1 MSGSVQSDRLACCE
15 YSSPSNPFAKSCLW
29 LTKIRLRKVRE
40 DLPLLKPLATLR
52 PGFES
57 GLRSLPVN
65 PEAFWMV
72 STVCHPQGSPSVHL
86 GLLSREEEW
95 HSQCH
100 SHPSEGNPHSLKSHS
115 LSKHTSPRRQPSES
129 HNTPGDRRRHES
141 PLLGTELIVL
151 EQTLFSVSTSC
162 LVPLPLPS
170 PGLPGAQHSDK
181 RLLCMVQ
188 GVISLVRPWSCLR
201 FAEGKNR

>member
-1 MSGSVQSDRLACCE
+1 M
-15 YSSPSNPFAKSCLW
+15 
-29 LTKIRLRKVRE
+29 
-40 DLPLLKPLATLR
+40 PLLIPLATLQ

-65 PEAFWMV
+65 PEAFCMV

-129 HNTPGDRRRHES
+129 HSTPGDRRRYES
-141 PLLGTELIVL
+141 PLLGMELIVL
-151 EQTLFSVSTSC
+151 EQTLFSIPTSC
-162 LVPLPLPS
+162 LVPLSLPS
-170 PGLPGAQHSDK
+170 PGLPGAQQWQKATLYGSGSH
-181 RLLCMVQ
+181 LLGETMVMSEICRREEQ
-188 GVISLVRPWSCLR
+188 VDAGIRFLQISSCLWQ
-201 FAEGKNR
+201 FLP